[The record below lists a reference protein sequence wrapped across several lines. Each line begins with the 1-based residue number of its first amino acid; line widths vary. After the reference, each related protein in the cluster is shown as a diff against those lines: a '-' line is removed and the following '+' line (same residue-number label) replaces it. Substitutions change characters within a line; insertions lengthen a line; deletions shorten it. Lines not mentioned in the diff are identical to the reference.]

1 MFWTEN
7 KMGQQKA
14 SWEASTNGKVS
25 LDTTE
30 DQKTDYSK
38 WRLNDEQG
46 RQSWRYL
53 ESDEEAAKWPQTTA
67 EKHFLGLDIVSRNRI
82 LSLLSSRCEP

>member
-1 MFWTEN
+1 
-7 KMGQQKA
+7 MGQHKA
-14 SWEASTNGKVS
+14 SWEASTNGKMSLDTNGKVS
-25 LDTTE
+25 LDTAK

-38 WRLNDEQG
+38 WRLIDEQG

-67 EKHFLGLDIVSRNRI
+67 EKHFLGLDIVSRNRT
-82 LSLLSSRCEP
+82 LSLFSTRS